1 MNTSNTACICILDVE
16 SKFRENYYPW
26 FYTILKETD
35 HYNRFDIYAC
45 TVDEEAFL
53 KSNLYKMLDELQKL
67 GIVSR
72 IFTIQ
77 FALYGNEKLLEM
89 ATLCE
94 NFREYNQSLYDIRT
108 YAWHFQVTPLVDFD
122 LGMVEKFKLLT
133 GVKLKPNK
141 VYYFTEV
148 DDNEKDPF
156 SFFMTSNRFVF
167 NNLQNL
173 QCFINSDR
181 VQIHKTPKNRD
192 YPIRRLLQRMDVEYL
207 PFEGI
212 K

>member
-1 MNTSNTACICILDVE
+1 MNTSNTACICVLDTE
-16 SKFRENYYPW
+16 SKFRENYYSW
-26 FYTILKETD
+26 FSTILKETEYY
-35 HYNRFDIYAC
+35 HKFDVYAC
-45 TVDEEAFL
+45 TVNEEEFI
-53 KSNLYKMLDELQKL
+53 KSNLYEMIAELQKL
-67 GIVSR
+67 GIVTR

-77 FALYGNEKLLEM
+77 FKLHSENKLLEI

-94 NFREYNQSLYDIRT
+94 NFREYNQSLFDIGT
-108 YAWHFQVTPLVDFD
+108 YAWYFQVTPMVDFD
-122 LGMVEKFKLLT
+122 LGMIEKFKLLK

-141 VYYFTEV
+141 VLYLTGI
-148 DDNEKDPF
+148 DDGVKDPF

-173 QCFINSDR
+173 SCFVNSER
-181 VQIHKTPKNRD
+181 VKMHQSNKSAD
-192 YPIRRLLQRMDVEYL
+192 YTIRRLLQRMDVDYL